1 MSYIPSLLIEIHRFL
16 EVHANYLKP
25 NDIYILTYTLK
36 YSCKSQT
43 TQNHNIDTL
52 TTRWRLLA
60 KTKIRTTS
68 FHFKRNKEYMNPVL
82 PFISKQFNKY
92 WHSTILTFA
101 TCPKVPSRA
110 TMLSTGWYKQINYS
124 WNLTEISK
132 IHSPSEFPQ
141 KWVPSSGA
149 MIYFWRTAFCC
160 SLTIFYK

>member
-1 MSYIPSLLIEIHRFL
+1 MTLIRW
-16 EVHANYLKP
+16 
-25 NDIYILTYTLK
+25 
-36 YSCKSQT
+36 SQNSSNFFPF
-43 TQNHNIDTL
+43 Q
-52 TTRWRLLA
+52 
-60 KTKIRTTS
+60 
-68 FHFKRNKEYMNPVL
+68 RNKKYMNPVL
-82 PFISKQFNKY
+82 PFILKQFNKY

-101 TCPKVPSRA
+101 TCPKVSSRA

-160 SLTIFYK
+160 SLSIFMNKQPHRHTNDSLPYQINTSSCSKKLHK